1 MGGRLSLNE
10 SPAITQHTEEGTYMV
25 PAALL
30 AAYVQIVKAEPDA
43 QAAMQHLAAF
53 LEDVR
58 QISVAVQAAID
69 AAKARA
75 GQQ

>member
-1 MGGRLSLNE
+1 
-10 SPAITQHTEEGTYMV
+10 MV
-25 PAALL
+25 PQALL

-43 QAAMQHLAAF
+43 VAAMSHLAAF

-75 GQQ
+75 GQ

>member
-1 MGGRLSLNE
+1 M
-10 SPAITQHTEEGTYMV
+10 I

-43 QAAMQHLAAF
+43 QQAMLHLTAF

-58 QISVAVQAAID
+58 QISQAVQAAID

-75 GQQ
+75 GQ